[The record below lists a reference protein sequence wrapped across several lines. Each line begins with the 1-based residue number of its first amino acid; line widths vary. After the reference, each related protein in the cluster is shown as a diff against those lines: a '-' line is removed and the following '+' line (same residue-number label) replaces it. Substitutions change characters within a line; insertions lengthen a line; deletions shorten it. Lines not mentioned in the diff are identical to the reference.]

1 MPLVVLTA
9 DESLGEL
16 LEAQAAE
23 GELPDGVPA
32 DFGYVIDSSH
42 AEAQN
47 RVARIVSGSRHL
59 TETESES
66 ESGHNMM
73 IDNAPIVTEA
83 ILEVIDSVRAEGKA
97 VAG

>member
-1 MPLVVLTA
+1 
-9 DESLGEL
+9 
-16 LEAQAAE
+16 
-23 GELPDGVPA
+23 VPA

-59 TETESES
+59 TETES
-66 ESGHNMM
+66 GHNVM